1 MFTEHGSL
9 TIVRRSNSR
18 KNFTQIDPQ
27 APSIGSP
34 SSSGISFF
42 QTPISETLAERL
54 GATRGTTSNGSGAS
68 GSVGIVGDK
77 RTIDNNS
84 AGHVTSSVGKMQPS
98 SPNPTNFVTD
108 NIEAPRIDRPTLDCR
123 SSRDTLEYET
133 SVRPLDNQTIQ
144 DNKMSGPSTATHSN
158 QSLSGM
164 WDTDNLPPVDTP
176 DALNKAAVRLAII
189 YITDLHLLKKIYIYI
204 SIYT

>member
-1 MFTEHGSL
+1 MKLIKLLYIYIYFFLLLTEHGSL

-34 SSSGISFF
+34 GSSSISFF

-68 GSVGIVGDK
+68 GSGGIVGDK
-77 RTIDNNS
+77 RAIDNNS
-84 AGHVTSSVGKMQPS
+84 GYATGSVGKMQPS

-108 NIEAPRIDRPTLDCR
+108 NVEAPRVDRATIDYR
-123 SSRDTLEYET
+123 SSRDTLDYQM
-133 SVRPLDNQTIQ
+133 SLNPLDNQLPQ
-144 DNKMSGPSTATHSN
+144 DDKMSAPSTATHSN
-158 QSLSGM
+158 QSLSGT
-164 WDTDNLPPVDTP
+164 WETDTLPPVDTP
-176 DALNKAAVRLAII
+176 DALNKAAVR
-189 YITDLHLLKKIYIYI
+189 
-204 SIYT
+204 